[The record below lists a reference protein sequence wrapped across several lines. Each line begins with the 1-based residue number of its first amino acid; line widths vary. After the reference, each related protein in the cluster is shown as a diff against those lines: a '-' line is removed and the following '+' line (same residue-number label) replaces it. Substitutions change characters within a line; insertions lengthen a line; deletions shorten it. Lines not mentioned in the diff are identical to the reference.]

1 MWIKPKV
8 DNRVHLHHY
17 GDVPANLNYSDV
29 KSIGEVIFDSCE
41 TYHDYVA
48 LKYILSGNVH
58 TENYTK
64 FAEQIELAAKMLK
77 LNGINKGDRIM
88 VLLPFL
94 PEDYHI
100 IYAIAAVGATA
111 VPIHP
116 EIRVKSQLIEQ
127 IREVNPKMIICL
139 DRNVQLLDSIFSE
152 YKQLGE
158 RIHKVLYVKPVD
170 SFKMNGIASVIN
182 PIIDYK
188 YQKSGEAP
196 EKFNL
201 TSNKFASYRAE
212 INSAKNYQGTY
223 MANVKP
229 EDDYAIYYTSGT
241 SGKKPAGIILS
252 HANSFAYLKS
262 GTAISNC
269 VEPGDSVLNT
279 PGPFHCFG
287 AETGRN
293 VTLASGATQIIVP
306 DPKKFK
312 EIAAV
317 MKSEKPS
324 HVVSV
329 PKLLNLYKESGLFD
343 DICLDFVKS
352 LICGGGKMGTATSEY
367 WNAKLKHTQIREG
380 YGSTQLC
387 GGICINTKTLQIPR
401 TIGIPAPDV
410 YFMLKDPETG
420 EIINEPNKPG
430 ELYVSSPTLMKG
442 LLGNPNPDCL
452 ITDEDGVIW
461 YKTNDLVSYDE
472 NGWYTFI
479 DRCDDIINLDSGNLV
494 NPSKIEDILDKRGL
508 ETYVIFQTNNHPKN
522 QGADRI
528 IVAIEYAGDL
538 EDIKLLQEVLEKDF
552 ADNLNKYEIPA
563 EITVMDRLPINGN
576 GKYKKR
582 ETIDKYFD
590 GEFRLNLV
598 LNR

>member
-182 PIIDYK
+182 
-188 YQKSGEAP
+188 
-196 EKFNL
+196 
-201 TSNKFASYRAE
+201 R
-212 INSAKNYQGTY
+212 
-223 MANVKP
+223 
-229 EDDYAIYYTSGT
+229 
-241 SGKKPAGIILS
+241 
-252 HANSFAYLKS
+252 
-262 GTAISNC
+262 
-269 VEPGDSVLNT
+269 
-279 PGPFHCFG
+279 
-287 AETGRN
+287 
-293 VTLASGATQIIVP
+293 
-306 DPKKFK
+306 
-312 EIAAV
+312 
-317 MKSEKPS
+317 
-324 HVVSV
+324 
-329 PKLLNLYKESGLFD
+329 
-343 DICLDFVKS
+343 
-352 LICGGGKMGTATSEY
+352 
-367 WNAKLKHTQIREG
+367 
-380 YGSTQLC
+380 
-387 GGICINTKTLQIPR
+387 
-401 TIGIPAPDV
+401 
-410 YFMLKDPETG
+410 
-420 EIINEPNKPG
+420 
-430 ELYVSSPTLMKG
+430 
-442 LLGNPNPDCL
+442 
-452 ITDEDGVIW
+452 
-461 YKTNDLVSYDE
+461 
-472 NGWYTFI
+472 
-479 DRCDDIINLDSGNLV
+479 
-494 NPSKIEDILDKRGL
+494 
-508 ETYVIFQTNNHPKN
+508 
-522 QGADRI
+522 
-528 IVAIEYAGDL
+528 
-538 EDIKLLQEVLEKDF
+538 
-552 ADNLNKYEIPA
+552 
-563 EITVMDRLPINGN
+563 
-576 GKYKKR
+576 
-582 ETIDKYFD
+582 
-590 GEFRLNLV
+590 
-598 LNR
+598 